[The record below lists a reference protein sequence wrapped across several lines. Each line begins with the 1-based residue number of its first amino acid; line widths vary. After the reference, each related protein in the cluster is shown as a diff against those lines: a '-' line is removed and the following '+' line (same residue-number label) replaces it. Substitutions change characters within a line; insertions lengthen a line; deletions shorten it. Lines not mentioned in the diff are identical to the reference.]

1 MSVLTITTNET
12 NTVESASTLS
22 FPNSSETESTYNT
35 NPTEFEVS
43 SEDSSNSTLVFPSE
57 DSSNSTLVF
66 PSEDSSNS
74 TLIFPSEDVSNSKLV
89 FDYNETINVY
99 GKTLFAEGFFIN
111 KYDLDT
117 TKLSKMNGFCLE
129 EPTCDNCSLTK
140 DSTLY
145 NYYIESKQNNNKW
158 WTSYENHF
166 TGKAIAVIERKE
178 GTSKIDE
185 ICFINRSHIE
195 SSLQL
200 NKYDILV
207 NNILIDKN
215 CRYTLKEKLKKVIK
229 IRDQQIRKLFYNKK
243 KWKYYITKDNNKIK
257 VWRTIE

>member
-1 MSVLTITTNET
+1 
-12 NTVESASTLS
+12 
-22 FPNSSETESTYNT
+22 
-35 NPTEFEVS
+35 
-43 SEDSSNSTLVFPSE
+43 
-57 DSSNSTLVF
+57 
-66 PSEDSSNS
+66 
-74 TLIFPSEDVSNSKLV
+74 IFPSEDVSNSKLV

-166 TGKAIAVIERKE
+166 TGNAIAIIERKE
-178 GTSKIDE
+178 GTSNIDE
-185 ICFINRSHIE
+185 ICFIERSHIE

-200 NKYDILV
+200 NNYDILV
-207 NNILIDKN
+207 NNILIDKD

-229 IRDQQIRKLFYNKK
+229 IRDQQIRKLMFNKK
-243 KWKYYITKDNNKIK
+243 KWKYKITTDNNKIK

>member
-1 MSVLTITTNET
+1 MSVLTKTTNET
-12 NTVESASTLS
+12 NTDETASTLS
-22 FPNSSETESTYNT
+22 FPNSSETEYTYNT
-35 NPTEFEVS
+35 NPSIIT

-74 TLIFPSEDVSNSKLV
+74 TLVFPSEDVSNSTLV
-89 FDYNETINVY
+89 FDNNKTRGDNVFPY
-99 GKTLFAEGFFIN
+99 TFMAEGFFIN
-111 KYDLDT
+111 KDDLDT